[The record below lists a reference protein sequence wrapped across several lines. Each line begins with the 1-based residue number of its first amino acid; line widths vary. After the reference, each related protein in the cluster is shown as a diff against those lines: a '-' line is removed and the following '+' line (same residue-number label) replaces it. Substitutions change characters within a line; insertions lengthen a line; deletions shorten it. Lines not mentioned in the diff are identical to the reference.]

1 MRCFYVLQK
10 AAKAGEGGDTVM
22 TQTFM
27 KEKKILPLVLS
38 MSLPMVI
45 SMAVNSL
52 YNIVDSY
59 FVAKL
64 SEEAMTALAL
74 VYPVQNLIT
83 SIAVGFGI
91 GINACVAFY
100 LGADDKLKADNAA
113 SSGVFWSI
121 IHGILLMIFC
131 IGGMPLFVRMFSSD
145 EVVIS
150 MALAYSRR
158 AFAFA
163 VMVTVGIA
171 FEKIFQATG
180 RTKVSMISMLCGFV
194 TNIVLD
200 PLMIFGIGPFP
211 RMEISGA
218 AYATGIGQTVTLLV
232 YLGVY
237 AGGSLSVQVSRKKL
251 AWDRKLMIRLY
262 GVGIPATLNM
272 ALPSV
277 LISALN
283 GILAGFSKAMCWCLA
298 FITNCRLLY
307 T

>member
-1 MRCFYVLQK
+1 
-10 AAKAGEGGDTVM
+10 
-22 TQTFM
+22 
-27 KEKKILPLVLS
+27 
-38 MSLPMVI
+38 
-45 SMAVNSL
+45 
-52 YNIVDSY
+52 
-59 FVAKL
+59 
-64 SEEAMTALAL
+64 MTALAL

-113 SSGVFWSI
+113 SSGVFLSI

-180 RTKVSMISMLCGFV
+180 RMKVSMISMLCGFV

-218 AYATGIGQTVTLLV
+218 ANSTWIGQTVTQ
-232 YLGVY
+232 
-237 AGGSLSVQVSRKKL
+237 QV
-251 AWDRKLMIRLY
+251 
-262 GVGIPATLNM
+262 
-272 ALPSV
+272 
-277 LISALN
+277 
-283 GILAGFSKAMCWCLA
+283 
-298 FITNCRLLY
+298 
-307 T
+307 